1 MDRSRVSKGS
11 KMGIPV
17 MIEVPEPLYEQA
29 TEIAESTRRGVSEVL
44 QERFIRSFPSMYDG
58 GEVFD
63 VMG

>member
-1 MDRSRVSKGS
+1 
-11 KMGIPV
+11 MGIPV

-44 QERFIRSFPSMYDG
+44 QEMFIRSFPSMYDG